1 LPIADKPASEKRR
14 MDMDA
19 VFVATTISS
28 TRALD
33 LQLLY
38 VRSIGFLEMS

>member
-1 LPIADKPASEKRR
+1 MPIADEPASEKRR
-14 MDMDA
+14 TEA
-19 VFVATTISS
+19 VFVATTTSS

-38 VRSIGFLEMS
+38 VRSIDFLDMS